1 MGMHLVRGRAACR
14 CVRLCTCVPVQG
26 VSELCSLKSVWL
38 QISASL
44 MAWASSVPPAEL
56 GGSLFVLSLG
66 LH

>member
-1 MGMHLVRGRAACR
+1 MQVCTP
-14 CVRLCTCVPVQG
+14 VYLCTCARGLG
-26 VSELCSLKSVWL
+26 VMLTEVSLAP